1 MKYVFALM
9 VIVASF
15 TLLQI
20 IPLPLKEVVIAAWVV
35 IGIDKIVGM
44 VKDKEGEV

>member
-9 VIVASF
+9 IIVVSF
-15 TLLQI
+15 TLLHI
-20 IPLPLKEVVIAAWVV
+20 IPLPLKEVVITMWFV

-44 VKDKEGEV
+44 VKYEKKE